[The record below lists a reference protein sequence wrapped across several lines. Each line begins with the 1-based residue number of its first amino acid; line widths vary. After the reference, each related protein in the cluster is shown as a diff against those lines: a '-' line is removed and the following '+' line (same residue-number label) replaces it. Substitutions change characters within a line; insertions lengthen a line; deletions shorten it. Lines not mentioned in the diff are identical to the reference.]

1 MIDPEKDP
9 FHLLEKRVSDLITLS
24 DKLSIENK
32 ALRRRRLLHLQLRLH
47 GLRPP
52 RRYYEEIGFT
62 SDREAFAT
70 AGLQD
75 TYRGGEMLLGEG

>member
-32 ALRRRRLLHLQLRLH
+32 ALRLEQRKWTAERADLLKKTDLAKTKIKTVLTRLKSMR
-47 GLRPP
+47 
-52 RRYYEEIGFT
+52 
-62 SDREAFAT
+62 
-70 AGLQD
+70 
-75 TYRGGEMLLGEG
+75 

>member
-32 ALRRRRLLHLQLRLH
+32 TLRLEQ
-47 GLRPP
+47 RKW
-52 RRYYEEIGFT
+52 
-62 SDREAFAT
+62 T
-70 AGLQD
+70 AE
-75 TYRGGEMLLGEG
+75 RAALLKKTDLAKTKIKTVLTRLKNMR

>member
-32 ALRRRRLLHLQLRLH
+32 ALRLEQRKWTAERAALLKKTDLAKTKMPNLM
-47 GLRPP
+47 
-52 RRYYEEIGFT
+52 
-62 SDREAFAT
+62 SV
-70 AGLQD
+70 
-75 TYRGGEMLLGEG
+75 